1 MSSEQNDY
9 VASCPAGRDCPPK
22 TKYAGVA
29 ELADAPD
36 LGSGGNPCRFKSCH
50 PHQKLPNEIH
60 SGVFHMVYY
69 SIIAVVNLSIIQLP
83 LAVLFFRK
91 EYTDC
96 ARQKQVCG
104 KEISLCLTRHK
115 SGKGFLNLEK
125 QRI

>member
-1 MSSEQNDY
+1 ML
-9 VASCPAGRDCPPK
+9 P
-22 TKYAGVA
+22 
-29 ELADAPD
+29 
-36 LGSGGNPCRFKSCH
+36 F
-50 PHQKLPNEIH
+50 QKLPNEIH

-104 KEISLCLTRHK
+104 KERSLCLTRHK

>member
-1 MSSEQNDY
+1 METLRTSLHQRILDSSVHVKVQIRSQKKKNIFSIVD
-9 VASCPAGRDCPPK
+9 R
-22 TKYAGVA
+22 
-29 ELADAPD
+29 
-36 LGSGGNPCRFKSCH
+36 
-50 PHQKLPNEIH
+50 QKLPNEIH

-104 KEISLCLTRHK
+104 KERSLCLTRHK